1 MSDKLQGSADKEQ
14 SSTYCLSRTINLAN
28 NWISRRHFHQ
38 LDFIMSQS
46 NLRLAILDDYQ
57 GIAREIFSKAVP
69 DIEITSFP
77 ETLHPDVQ
85 SEQDALIER
94 LRPFDVIS
102 TMRERT
108 ALPGSVISALPN
120 LKLVLTTGMK
130 NSSLDLKTLAARGIP
145 VLGAKGQGTQGLTK
159 PPTSLDS
166 TLEHTWALILALARN
181 VARDDWS
188 TKNGGWEN
196 SFATGLRGKTLS
208 LLGLGK
214 LGADVGRVGIL
225 AFGMKVLAWSSNL
238 TQATADEKAHA
249 LGLPQGA
256 FHVAQSKEELVQ
268 KADILSIHYVLSERS
283 INILSAKELALM
295 KKTALLVNTSRGPL
309 IEEQCLLSSL
319 KKGVIRG
326 AAFDVYNVEP
336 LPLQS
341 EWRSVP
347 WGKGGRS
354 NVLLSPHMGYVE
366 EGVMQRWYEDS
377 AVNLKSWIQGDEPI
391 TRLN

>member
-1 MSDKLQGSADKEQ
+1 
-14 SSTYCLSRTINLAN
+14 
-28 NWISRRHFHQ
+28 
-38 LDFIMSQS
+38 MSQS
-46 NLRLAILDDYQ
+46 KLRLAILDDYQ
-57 GIAREIFSKAVP
+57 GIAAEIFRQAVP
-69 DIEITSFP
+69 DIEITSFH

-85 SEQDALIER
+85 SEQEALIRR

-108 ALPGSVISALPN
+108 ALPENVISALPN

-145 VLGAKGQGTQGLTK
+145 VLGAKGLGTQGLTK

-188 TKNGGWEN
+188 IKNGAWEN
-196 SFATGLRGKTLS
+196 SFATGLRGKTLG

-214 LGADVGRVGIL
+214 LGAEVGRVGVL
-225 AFGMKVLAWSSNL
+225 AFEMKVIAWSSNL
-238 TQATADEKAHA
+238 TREAADEKAQIF
-249 LGLPQGA
+249 GLSQGT
-256 FHVAQSKEELVQ
+256 FQVAQSKEELVQ
-268 KADILSIHYVLSERS
+268 KADVLSIHYVLSERS
-283 INILSAKELALM
+283 VNILTAKELALM

-309 IEEQCLLSSL
+309 IEEQGLLSTL
-319 KKGVIRG
+319 KQGVIRG

-336 LPLQS
+336 LPVES
-341 EWRSVP
+341 EWRTVP
-347 WGKGGRS
+347 WGKDGRS
-354 NVLLSPHMGYVE
+354 TVLLSPHMGYVE

-377 AVNLKSWIQGDEPI
+377 AVNLKSWIQGSELT